1 MPERT
6 GKKRRTKRETV
17 DWQKKY
23 HLLEE
28 NIPGMVFSMT
38 LSANGNYSFSYV
50 SKASLELLG
59 IPPENL
65 IADAGLLIRL
75 IHPADRERFERSMIH
90 NSVTFMPWR
99 EELRLVING
108 LVRWYDCMAS
118 PEAASDGGV
127 FWHGLLF
134 DITARKEA
142 EKVQVRTGNLLDGI
156 FSQNPYPIWI
166 SDRYGSLIRMN
177 RACRVILK
185 RFENGEVGI
194 YNILL
199 DARIREQGFLSLVR
213 SVFDEGNIAQFLLED
228 EERVET
234 APSAVD
240 AQPSVFEVTVAPV
253 KDEQGMVTNAIVMYS
268 DITERLQAESDLRL
282 TQFCIDQAGLSIFRI
297 EEPDGRVVCANQ
309 HACTSLGYSMEELCS
324 MKVFDFDPT
333 FTEESWLEHRRTI
346 RTRKGGTFETTH
358 RRKDGTVFPVEVSIN
373 FLEYEGKTY
382 SYSFAIDISERK
394 KAEAL
399 LRERVGGDPR

>member
-1 MPERT
+1 MSERT
-6 GKKRRTKRETV
+6 GKKRQTGRETV

-23 HLLEE
+23 HRLEE

-38 LSANGNYSFSYV
+38 LAADRSYNFSYV
-50 SKASLELLG
+50 GKTSLELLG
-59 IPPENL
+59 ISPENL
-65 IADAGLLIRL
+65 MADGGLLIRL
-75 IHPADRERFERSMIH
+75 IHPADRERFERSTQH
-90 NSVTFMPWR
+90 NAVTFRPWR

-108 LVRWYDCMAS
+108 LVRWYDCMAR

-127 FWHGLLF
+127 VWHGLLF

-142 EKVQVRTGNLLDGI
+142 EKVQVRTGNLLEGI
-156 FSQNPYPIWI
+156 FNQNPYPIWI

-177 RACRVILK
+177 RACQAILK
-185 RFENGEVGI
+185 RFEGGEIGN

-199 DARIREQGFLSLVR
+199 DNRIRTQGFLSLVR
-213 SVFDEGNIAQFLLED
+213 SVFDEGNTAQFFLED
-228 EERVET
+228 EERVEA
-234 APSAVD
+234 APISLD
-240 AQPSVFEVTVAPV
+240 TRSSVFEVTVAPV
-253 KDEQGMVTNAIVMYS
+253 KDEQGMVTNAIVMYN
-268 DITERLQAESDLRL
+268 DITERLRAESDLRL

-297 EEPDGRVVCANQ
+297 EEPDGRVVCANH
-309 HACTSLGYSMEELCS
+309 HACKSLGYTMEELCS

-333 FTEESWLEHRRTI
+333 FTEESWLEHRRSI
-346 RTRKGGTFETTH
+346 RTKKGGTIETTH

-382 SYSFAIDISERK
+382 SYSFAIDITERK

-399 LRERVGGDPR
+399 LRERAGGDPR